1 MKARTLL
8 AGLAAALMLT
18 GCAGE
23 GLKIKNPFEQPSLT
37 ETYVSQFRDVPI
49 PAPMASLTKES
60 YVTIGHDGGKIGLE
74 SFEGRVEVNSLAQI
88 MMQNMARSGWQL
100 RGSCAGMRSIQLYQK
115 EPHYAVI
122 FYSDGIVY
130 SDMDV
135 WVVNNV
141 GVDIMTLV
149 PEAQNAMGGN
159 GISSPGSSIPFNT
172 PSSYSSPASDQVTS
186 LPY

>member
-1 MKARTLL
+1 MKVHTLL

-23 GLKIKNPFEQPSLT
+23 GFKLKNPFAQPSLT
-37 ETYVSQFRDVPI
+37 ESYVSQFRDVPI
-49 PAPMASLTKES
+49 PAPMKSMTNES

-74 SFEGRVEVNSLAQI
+74 SFEGRVTVESLANI

-100 RGSCAGMRSIQLYQK
+100 RGSSAGMRSIQLYQK

-122 FYSDGIVY
+122 FYNDGAIY
-130 SDMDV
+130 SDMDI

-149 PEAQNAMGGN
+149 PEARNTMGGL
-159 GISSPGSSIPFNT
+159 GTSVPFNT

>member
-8 AGLAAALMLT
+8 AGLAAALLLA
-18 GCAGE
+18 GCSTE
-23 GLKIKNPFEQPSLT
+23 GGFALKNPFEQPSLT
-37 ETYVSQFRDVPI
+37 ESYISQFRDVPI
-49 PAPMASLTKES
+49 PAPMTSVTKES
-60 YVTIGHDGGKIGLE
+60 YVTVGHDGGKIGLE
-74 SFEGRVEVNSLAQI
+74 SFEGRVEVGSLANI

-100 RGSCAGMRSIQLYQK
+100 RGSSAGMRSIQLYQK

-122 FYSDGIVY
+122 FYSDGVIN

-141 GVDIMTLV
+141 SVDIMTLV
-149 PEAQNAMGGN
+149 PEAKN
-159 GISSPGSSIPFNT
+159 IPGAGTTPFNT
-172 PSSYSSPASDQVTS
+172 PSSYGTPSSFSDPASGQVTS